1 MNKIFNEIR
10 TILHEKFSFHYDQI
24 EPETKF
30 ELELGT
36 DSLEMLELLTEFEQ
50 AFDIEISQD
59 DIDKII
65 KEGKVLT
72 IQDVID
78 YIKEKKVFK
87 IN

>member
-1 MNKIFNEIR
+1 MNRIFNEIR

-24 EPETKF
+24 EPKTRF

-36 DSLEMLELLTEFEQ
+36 DSLEMLELLSEFEQ
-50 AFDIEISQD
+50 TFDIEISQD

-72 IQDVID
+72 IQDVVD
-78 YIKEKKVFK
+78 YIKEKK
-87 IN
+87 NL

>member
-10 TILHEKFSFHYDQI
+10 IILHEKFSFHYDQI
-24 EPETKF
+24 EPKTRF

-36 DSLEMLELLTEFEQ
+36 DSLEMLELLSEFEQ
-50 AFDIEISQD
+50 TFDIEISQD

-72 IQDVID
+72 IQDVVD
-78 YIKEKKVFK
+78 YIKEKKSL
-87 IN
+87 

>member
-1 MNKIFNEIR
+1 MNSIFNEIR

-24 EPETKF
+24 KPETEF

-36 DSLEMLELLTEFEQ
+36 DSREMLELLSEFEM
-50 AFDIEISQD
+50 AFGIQISQD

-72 IQDVID
+72 IQDVVD
-78 YIKEKKVFK
+78 YIKEKKSL
-87 IN
+87 

>member
-24 EPETKF
+24 EPQTRF

-36 DSLEMLELLTEFEQ
+36 DSQEMLELLSEFEQ

-72 IQDVID
+72 IQDVVD
-78 YIKEKKVFK
+78 YIKEKKSL
-87 IN
+87 

>member
-10 TILHEKFSFHYDQI
+10 TILHKQFSFHYDQI
-24 EPETKF
+24 KPETAF

-36 DSLEMLELLTEFEQ
+36 DSREMLELLSEFEQ
-50 AFDIEISQD
+50 AFEIQISQD

-72 IQDVID
+72 IQDVVD
-78 YIKEKKVFK
+78 YIKEKKSL
-87 IN
+87 